1 VNPESPYWETL
12 KSRAPGYCDI
22 GCGPGWD
29 NLLRM
34 IDGALKEIDPD
45 YQIMQIKEKF
55 GGLRYYT
62 NLSERLTDEQRNQV
76 YEIERTAEAL
86 SFCLCEQCGTTN
98 EVETK
103 GWGGG
108 YWILTLCQQCG
119 AKQIEN
125 RRAQSRALMGQTD
138 DGPSESSTVSDAGA

>member
-45 YQIMQIKEKF
+45 YQIMQVKEKF

-62 NLSERLTDEQRNQV
+62 SLSERLTDEQRNQC